1 MAISAKVVP
10 ISKVVAGI
18 KAESSFGVGIDT
30 TGDEGTAFRQLPIVQ
45 VSKPTFNVT
54 RESRLLS
61 GRGLVKNSNDT
72 ILNLRGGTVTMPFE
86 MIATPKLL
94 SQHLALVCQEHSEAS
109 STIHT
114 HEIGGQGALLSS
126 LGGSKTNNI
135 PHTVNLAY
143 EVAGVDSGEGIK
155 VTGVVCSD
163 LTLSLDYGTNGGF
176 MNMSG
181 NYFSGFSNPVST
193 GSGLEQSFSTGSWTA
208 PEATGY
214 YNIGDISTKTLTCD
228 DGSTQD
234 LILKSL
240 NINISNGVNRVGF
253 NSNGDAES
261 YSVPEYVVTG
271 DITIKMDDNFAYE
284 GARNVIQDFLDGDTL
299 PLAINIGDGTLS
311 SVGEANMQMNIQY
324 TGDPGQDIS
333 ESGIFHTLAFECVST
348 GASDNNE
355 AFEIQIFNGESQS
368 AW

>member
-1 MAISAKVVP
+1 MAISDKVMP

-18 KAESSFGVGIDT
+18 KAETSFGVGLDNAGDDT
-30 TGDEGTAFRQLPIVQ
+30 VAFRQLPIVQ
-45 VSKPTFNVT
+45 VQKPVFNIT

-72 ILNLRGGTVTMPFE
+72 IISTRGGTVTMPFE

-109 STIHT
+109 SYIHT

-126 LGGSKTNNI
+126 LGGSKTDNL

-143 EVAGVDSGEGIK
+143 EVAGVDSGEGIR

-163 LTLSLDYGTNGGF
+163 LTLSLDYGTNGGN
-176 MNMSG
+176 MTMSG

-193 GSGLEQSFSTGSWTA
+193 GTVLEQSFGTGSWTA
-208 PEATGY
+208 PEVTGY
-214 YNIGDISTKTLTCD
+214 YNIGNISTKTLTCD
-228 DGSTQD
+228 DGSAQD
-234 LILKSL
+234 LVLKSFSVT
-240 NINISNGVNRVGF
+240 ISNGVNRVGF

-271 DITIKMDDNFAYE
+271 SMSIKMDDNFAYE

-299 PLAINIGDGTLS
+299 PLVLNIGDGTLS
-311 SVGEANMQMNIQY
+311 SVGEANIQMNIQY
-324 TGDPGQDIS
+324 TGDPAQDIG
-333 ESGIFHTLAFECVST
+333 EGGIFHNLSFEGVST

-355 AFEIQIFNGESQS
+355 AFEMQIFNGESQS

>member
-1 MAISAKVVP
+1 MADTRVLPVSSIKY
-10 ISKVVAGI
+10 GL
-18 KAESSFGVGIDT
+18 KAETTFGTGLDSSGAD
-30 TGDEGTAFRQLPIVQ
+30 GTAYLTQPVVQ
-45 VSKPTFNVT
+45 AQKPTFNIS

-61 GRGLVKNSNDT
+61 GRGSVKNAADT
-72 ILNLRGGTVTMPFE
+72 IVNLRGGTVTMPFE

-109 STIHT
+109 SYIHT

-126 LGGSKTNNI
+126 LGGSKTDNL

-143 EVAGVDSGEGIK
+143 EVAGVDSGEGIR

-163 LTLSLDYGTNGGF
+163 LTLSLDYGTNGGN
-176 MNMSG
+176 MTMSG

-193 GSGLEQSFSTGSWTA
+193 GTVLEQSFGTGSWTA

-214 YNIGDISTKTLTCD
+214 YNIGNISTKTLTCD
-228 DGSTQD
+228 DGSAQD
-234 LILKSL
+234 LVLKSFSVT
-240 NINISNGVNRVGF
+240 ISNGVNRVGF

-271 DITIKMDDNFAYE
+271 SMSIKMDDNFAYE

-299 PLAINIGDGTLS
+299 PLVLNIGDGTLS
-311 SVGEANMQMNIQY
+311 SVGEANIQMNIQY
-324 TGDPGQDIS
+324 TGDPAQDIG
-333 ESGIFHTLAFECVST
+333 EGGIFHNLSFEGVST

-355 AFEIQIFNGESQS
+355 AFEMQIFNGESQS